1 MQSLSSLMTHNHLL
15 LKSRH
20 RPVYL
25 IVSMKKGVNLYQK
38 SKPSGFFFLIF
49 SNHGVNIPPQV
60 FVKQRSWSC
69 ATGEG
74 VSVVRGM
81 SWGESSKSGS
91 SYRLLHAPSL
101 GLGDSGSQSGPL
113 WRRLAG
119 CDTIVWLWSVGT
131 GIAQHQLALPRP
143 RPWCTASGTTS
154 SGCGAQLLLGSF

>member
-74 VSVVRGM
+74 VSVVGGM

-91 SYRLLHAPSL
+91 SYRLLHAP
-101 GLGDSGSQSGPL
+101 GPG
-113 WRRLAG
+113 WQWVTERAIVTAAG
-119 CDTIVWLWSVGT
+119 WLWHNSLVVVCGNWHCPAPACS
-131 GIAQHQLALPRP
+131 AQAPSLVHCIRHN
-143 RPWCTASGTTS
+143 
-154 SGCGAQLLLGSF
+154 